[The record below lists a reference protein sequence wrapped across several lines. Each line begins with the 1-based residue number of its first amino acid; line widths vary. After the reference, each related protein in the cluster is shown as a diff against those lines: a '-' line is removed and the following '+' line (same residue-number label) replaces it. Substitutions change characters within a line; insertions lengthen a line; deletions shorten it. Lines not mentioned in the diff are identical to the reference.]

1 MISQKCINL
10 YTVYLTSAID
20 CLLAKHGHTVI
31 TLPPYLPDLNPTET
45 IWGFVKTTIAAKNVT
60 FKLKNIQQR
69 AERNFATVTM
79 EERAAVCRHVRA
91 VEEEYIS
98 REHEMGSI
106 MERTI
111 INANDDDDDMSGSTV
126 SCGLNDDIQGVGPII
141 TDKE

>member
-1 MISQKCINL
+1 M
-10 YTVYLTSAID
+10 
-20 CLLAKHGHTVI
+20 I

-60 FKLKNIQQR
+60 FKLKHIQQL

-111 INANDDDDDMSGSTV
+111 LKANDDDDDMSGSTV
-126 SCGLNDDIQGVGPII
+126 SCYLDDDIQGVGPIV